1 MEMDSEYGKDGYATA
16 KALIMSKSMRKV
28 TGMIGRERICLVFT
42 NQLREK
48 LGVMFGDK
56 YTTSGGKALQ
66 FHASVRLRLKSIGK
80 IKKKTSS
87 GDSIIGVQTRAIVIK
102 NRLGP
107 PQREAD
113 FEIYFDRGIDDY
125 ASWLKTMKNQNIVK
139 QSGAWYTYTQTDEN
153 GEVVEDHKFQT
164 KDFTELMES
173 NTELRESIYREIC
186 DSVIMQYRSTELDID
201 NTEIEASDE

>member
-1 MEMDSEYGKDGYATA
+1 
-16 KALIMSKSMRKV
+16 
-28 TGMIGRERICLVFT
+28 
-42 NQLREK
+42 
-48 LGVMFGDK
+48 
-56 YTTSGGKALQ
+56 
-66 FHASVRLRLKSIGK
+66 LKSIGK

-125 ASWLKTMKNQNIVK
+125 SSWLKAMKNQNIIK

-153 GEVVEDHKFQT
+153 GEVVEDHKFQA

-173 NTELRESIYREIC
+173 NTELRDSIYNEIC
-186 DSVIMQYRSTELDID
+186 DAVIMQYRSTELDID